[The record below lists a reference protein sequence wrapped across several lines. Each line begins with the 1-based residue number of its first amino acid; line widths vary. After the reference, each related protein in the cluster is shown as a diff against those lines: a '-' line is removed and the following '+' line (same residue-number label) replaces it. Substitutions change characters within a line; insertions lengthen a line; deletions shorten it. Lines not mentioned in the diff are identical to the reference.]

1 MPGKKRILIT
11 ASINTSLL
19 TELAA
24 KGLEADVIP
33 FIETSVIKTKKTQQQ
48 IEHVLNKHA
57 NVIFTSNNAVK
68 AVVEK
73 LQHHKP
79 GWNIYC
85 IGNTTKTLAEE
96 HFGKDSIVATAD
108 DGTALA
114 NKIIAQHNQP
124 ADVYFFCGNKRR
136 DELPKLLKQNNI
148 TVNEVEVY
156 TTTILEHSVE
166 VNYDAVLFFSPSA
179 VQGFF
184 ANNSIEDKTVLFAI
198 GNTTANEIKKFSENE
213 IIVSDKPDKK
223 ALIEKAAQ
231 HFRIADSRLRG
242 NDV

>member
-19 TELAA
+19 NELAA
-24 KGLEADVIP
+24 KCFEVDVIP

-68 AVVEK
+68 AVAEN

-79 GWNIYC
+79 DWKIYC

-96 HFGKDSIVATAD
+96 YFGNDSIIATAD

-114 NKIIAQHNQP
+114 NRIITQKGKLNEI
-124 ADVYFFCGNKRR
+124 YFFCGDKRR
-136 DELPKLLKQNNI
+136 NELPGLLKQNNI
-148 TVNEVEVY
+148 TVNEIEVY
-156 TTTILEHSVE
+156 TTTMLEYTVE
-166 VNYDAVLFFSPSA
+166 KNYDAVLFFSPSA

-184 ANNSIEDKTVLFAI
+184 VHNSIEEKTALFAI
-198 GNTTANEIKKFSENE
+198 GNTTANEIKKFVKNE
-213 IIVSDKPDKK
+213 IIVSDKPGKNEL
-223 ALIEKAAQ
+223 AEKV
-231 HFRIADSRLRG
+231 IAYFT
-242 NDV
+242 NNT